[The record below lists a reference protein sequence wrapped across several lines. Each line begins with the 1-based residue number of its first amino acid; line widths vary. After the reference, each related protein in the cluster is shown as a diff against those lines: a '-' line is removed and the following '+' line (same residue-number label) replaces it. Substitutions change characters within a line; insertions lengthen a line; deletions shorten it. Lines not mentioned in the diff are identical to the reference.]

1 LEHTVIEGVFRE
13 LTARVGG
20 GIVCA
25 TTTGSRDFAT
35 SVGDMIFVV
44 YEYDFRIR
52 NLELSSYFLH
62 KSKRSDDDRIT
73 WSDQMGRRSIDANI
87 V

>member
-1 LEHTVIEGVFRE
+1 
-13 LTARVGG
+13 
-20 GIVCA
+20 
-25 TTTGSRDFAT
+25 
-35 SVGDMIFVV
+35 MIFVV
-44 YEYDFRIR
+44 DEYDFRIR
-52 NLELSSYFLH
+52 NLELSSYFLN

>member
-1 LEHTVIEGVFRE
+1 
-13 LTARVGG
+13 
-20 GIVCA
+20 
-25 TTTGSRDFAT
+25 
-35 SVGDMIFVV
+35 MIFVV

-52 NLELSSYFLH
+52 NLELSSYFLN
-62 KSKRSDDDRIT
+62 KSKRGDDDRIT